1 MAWKWFWDTETKY
14 YDEAITRDTD
24 WGGDTSTGNIPVSGG
39 RVQEW
44 LKTEIN
50 GRFGFLNMRFNE
62 AESMYYIEC
71 FTSEE
76 DYILYNGD
84 KDTYKDLLLQSVQ
97 IPISTV
103 QGDTFTAQLR
113 TSTSNTANI
122 VVTEGKLEV
131 PLNYKAVKITQIG
144 NENAGYSGTVI
155 IQTSTNGETWSTVGT
170 IPNAL
175 PSSEIDDSTTY
186 TKVDIG
192 KYLTNGKQYVR
203 LRAQYTYENEDGEEK
218 TVNSSNVIIGNSVT
232 KTSLRLELRTD
243 FQTPMNKYNSN
254 GEENMF
260 EVAYYVY
267 GIVKK
272 TLHLE
277 IQGSGGTFKTSQV
290 LESTDDGISKT
301 ISISDTGVYG
311 LLTHGVKKVTAW
323 MEAEDGLGNTVK
335 SNTLVNRFMMV
346 DNTLTG
352 DERLKPYLLLQNV
365 DAVVTNYVQT
375 EIAKYAVYS
384 PKLNEDGTITNDGED
399 INIVFLLTD
408 YVDKE
413 YLRIEQTAKAGVA
426 IDLIATVEIEQES
439 DGVTVD
445 KYDGYF
451 KVQRIKGDETI
462 DFLKESTGDNW
473 LRIDVDNKN
482 AITPIAGAV
491 FFLNPKTRN
500 NSESGRDKIY
510 NARNNNAIV
519 SSRFNNFG
527 FINDG
532 WITAEDGQKV
542 LRIPAGATLEIDW
555 DIFAKF
561 RTTPQ
566 TSVSF
571 MIDYKVSNV
580 TDLNSPIINISE
592 GTDSSFKGL
601 RMNALDGWLC
611 TASYNSKDDCL
622 FSWQEDKRTHLAVN
636 INHAVKPNNGD
647 VYYPSTATN
656 VDGTLPLA
664 RVLIDGKIEREIPF
678 NTTNNAE
685 WSTGTGKIV
694 IGNPDADIDIY
705 GIYVY
710 EKQLE
715 ANEILNRNNTAAKPT
730 SAEKETTRR
739 RNDILVGGK
748 IDIEKTKELGINSM
762 IWHGAQTYV
771 YNTSSQKGWYEIYR
785 YDDNGKYLPEY
796 SGTICKAS
804 KALEIKGQGS
814 TAKTYYDWN
823 QQDDISKMPYN
834 FADGLNVILVALSDI
849 HESIVVGTPYEG
861 SIDEDA
867 KKGGVYS
874 GMVVDVYG
882 GNLGKNF
889 PIENKPK
896 KYPYINGK
904 VMFPDGWIDGN
915 DKYRGLGYQ
924 VAKGVAQALKDV
936 LKVNYASSMQSH
948 LWGAC
953 NSYNDLH
960 KLIVGDTPLQ
970 KVYPAAVS
978 AKHTEPFMVFNQ
990 KDDSSPVVFRG
1001 MGNYGAGKM
1010 DKVAWGYVKSLHPM
1024 FALIEGSD
1032 NNLPMTGF
1040 RVPFTKDTAV
1050 YSPKDEGWKYAGQQS
1065 WDFDGGA
1072 TTDDLGGW
1080 TTDGSTNDDGE
1091 IEVPKA
1097 NIRDR
1102 WAEVHNFIYL
1112 HSTNLK
1118 YFYGTYE
1125 EFIKSEQAAKDTEY
1139 KYWCTSG
1146 DKAFNLYVYNH
1157 ISKTWEKAVLTNAF
1171 ASLKNYAPYSSAYG
1185 KWVSDGTGDY
1195 ALLNQMCIE
1204 ANVAHMKKHIKYF
1217 FNEKSLL
1224 FNYSYVLQFIAGTDN
1239 SDKNTYYKI
1248 MPYAEDF
1255 SADAETKDGKEFA
1268 SWFKIHFG
1276 YDFNFSEV
1284 YQIYMDGDD
1293 MDSIFRTNNNSHQT
1307 KPYYIDRMHPT
1318 ADDKPDVV
1326 LYEGMGNQL
1335 FNFIEKAYA
1344 PTGELEN
1351 MMRQILVTM
1360 TTLVNEDDRFYG
1372 DVPVKKSAW
1381 GFLHKY
1387 FFNAQHYFPEVA
1399 YNEQARIRYEFPQL
1413 IGYISSG
1420 AGARNITPISQSLG
1434 SQLQNELQYMSQRLI
1449 LMASYAG
1456 FGAFG
1461 GGGEIGIEDAKETFG
1476 FTPSAMPDGSPS
1488 TYTFTVKTHQY
1499 LYPAYTVG
1507 GTYYNTRNRCKP
1519 NTAFTFTMQGSFASS
1534 DTGLGI
1540 CGINYYTDLGEL
1552 NDKSITKPIIFNGNR
1567 LTALII
1573 TYNGGAFRPE
1583 QITLN
1588 CKNLK
1593 KVQIGPSNLTI
1604 LQYLDLSMVTK
1615 ASSIVLQ
1622 GLIYE
1627 VKLPESAVLKNAVF
1641 PTYLK
1646 QIEFHNLPSLEHVNL
1661 VSSYQTLN
1669 KLVVGKNVNKL
1680 NLKDT
1685 VQGIYNSQ
1693 HNMSTPTLQEISIQN
1708 VNWTDFDA
1716 DVLEWYCGIPKCEF
1730 KGAIS
1735 IKEDDQFGNPRITWD
1750 LKNKINAKF
1759 GVVDNSIS
1767 AAYKGLLITYKQ
1779 KAFDAKNA
1787 KIIGNYY
1794 PNGSRDVQFEVKP
1807 GNPYENNHTAI
1818 TFTITDNSTHGYYMD
1833 RKGYL
1838 RVSSPRNEE
1847 HKATVTATINWWG
1860 AAGNVSKEIAIWNRP
1875 AQLGDLVYYDGTYQ
1889 DPDDYDGEKTPIG
1902 VCFYLPPKDKDGNI
1916 LTKFNN
1922 PNDKQL
1928 RLMVAMEDIK
1938 VLINGAVTS
1947 KLRWGVK
1954 SPIGDVLDSNNIKS
1968 ALYDL
1973 NEDDNVVRLTSA
1985 SIKVPSMYD
1994 IQAIRDIRTNGLDNQ
2009 YTDPDPTTN
2018 PNGTS
2023 DYRDTNSEDG
2033 ILNDGFKCVTPDMA
2047 VGDGFAYNEDN
2058 VNFDSVGERTLT
2070 DDLAKLAGSSYTQ
2083 GDIVNAGYAKTLKII
2098 RHRNEIL
2105 NNDIIGANNAVI
2117 LSGGTLSA
2125 PSATSTETEM
2135 KSLGRLID
2143 NLINWAANPQGM
2155 NDPYPQKWQQLA
2167 YPFASACYA
2176 YEPTNLKSGEVL
2188 ADKFKAHNWFAPTM
2202 GQILRICWFY
2212 KFGAKSGVDIFK
2224 GAREKGFFSWLLSDI
2239 TGFWSVA
2246 ENSEPN
2252 SWTLRYIDMMVTGT
2266 GKSDERVTL
2275 AISSF

>member
-1 MAWKWFWDTETKY
+1 MAWKWFWNTETKY

-113 TSTSNTANI
+113 TSMSNTANI
-122 VVTEGKLEV
+122 VVTDGKLEV

-144 NENAGYSGTVI
+144 NENAGYSGAVV

-170 IPNAL
+170 IPNVL
-175 PSSEIDDSTTY
+175 TSQEPDDTSY
-186 TKVDIG
+186 IEKNKVDIG

-203 LRAQYTYENEDGEEK
+203 VRAQYTYENEDGEEK
-218 TVNSSNVIIGNSVT
+218 TVNSSNVIIGGSVT

-243 FQTPMNKYNSN
+243 FQTPMNRYNSN

-277 IQGSGGTFKTSQV
+277 IQGSAGIFKTSQV

-301 ISISDTGVYG
+301 ISISETGGYG

-323 MEAEDGLGNTVK
+323 IEAEDGLGNVVK

-365 DAVVTNYVQT
+365 DSVVTNYVQT

-384 PKLNEDGTITNDGED
+384 PKLNDDGTVTNDGED

-451 KVQRIKGDETI
+451 KVQRIAGNETI
-462 DFLKESTGDNW
+462 DFLKESTGENW
-473 LRIDVDNKN
+473 YRIDVDNKN

-510 NARNNNAIV
+510 NARNNNAVV

-555 DIFAKF
+555 DIFSKF

-592 GTDSSFKGL
+592 GIGSSFKGL

-678 NTTNNAE
+678 NITNNVE

-730 SAEKETTRR
+730 SAEKEATRR

-748 IDIEKTKELGINSM
+748 IDIEKTKQLGINSI

-771 YNTSSQKGWYEIYR
+771 YNTSKQKGWYEIYR

-804 KALEIKGQGS
+804 KALETSGQGS

-823 QQDDISKMPYN
+823 QQDDISKMSYN

-924 VAKGVAQALKDV
+924 VAKGAAQAQKDV

-960 KLIVGDTPLQ
+960 KLIVGNTPLQ
-970 KVYPAAVS
+970 DIYPAAVS

-1040 RVPFTKDTAV
+1040 RVPFEKETAV

-1080 TTDGSTNDDGE
+1080 STDGSTNDDGE
-1091 IEVPKA
+1091 VEVPKA

-1102 WAEVHNFIYL
+1102 WAEVHNFVYL

-1125 EFIKSEQAAKDTEY
+1125 EFIKSEQAAKDIEY

-1146 DKAFNLYVYNH
+1146 DKALNLYVYNH
-1157 ISKTWEKAVLTNAF
+1157 ISKTWGKAVLANAF
-1171 ASLKNYAPYSSAYG
+1171 ASIKNYAPYSSAYS
-1185 KWVSDGTGDY
+1185 KWVQGGTGDY

-1204 ANVAHMKKHIKYF
+1204 ANVAHMKKYIKYF

-1248 MPYAEDF
+1248 MPYPVDF
-1255 SADAETKDGKEFA
+1255 SADAETEDGKAFA
-1268 SWFKIHFG
+1268 SWFKTHFG

-1284 YQIYMDGDD
+1284 YQVYMDGDD

-1434 SQLQNELQYMSQRLI
+1434 SQLQNELQYMNQRLI

-1476 FTPSAMPDGSPS
+1476 FTPAAMPDGSPS

-1507 GTYYNTRNRCKP
+1507 GTYYNTRGRCKP

-1540 CGINYYTDLGEL
+1540 CGINYYTDLGDFRYNSITSDLKIVGKRLTLFTCMYNNITLFSPNKISFEAYNIKRFL
-1552 NDKSITKPIIFNGNR
+1552 FAVNDIDIDLSKLTRLQYIDLQGRIESVVFPQTHTLTSIYYGAAPADLILHNVPSLQIIGINNSTTYLRKVEIDKS
-1567 LTALII
+1567 
-1573 TYNGGAFRPE
+1573 
-1583 QITLN
+1583 
-1588 CKNLK
+1588 
-1593 KVQIGPSNLTI
+1593 
-1604 LQYLDLSMVTK
+1604 VTK
-1615 ASSIVLQ
+1615 VDIQPIVESIYQ
-1622 GLIYE
+1622 RQ
-1627 VKLPESAVLKNAVF
+1627 KSNTRLK
-1641 PTYLK
+1641 
-1646 QIEFHNLPSLEHVNL
+1646 S
-1661 VSSYQTLN
+1661 
-1669 KLVVGKNVNKL
+1669 
-1680 NLKDT
+1680 
-1685 VQGIYNSQ
+1685 
-1693 HNMSTPTLQEISIQN
+1693 ISIQN
-1708 VNWTDFDA
+1708 VNWTDFPA
-1716 DVLEWYCGIPKCEF
+1716 ETLEWYIDKVPKCEF
-1730 KGAIS
+1730 KGTIS

-1759 GVVDNSIS
+1759 GVVDNNIS
-1767 AAYKGLLITYKQ
+1767 AAYKGLLIQYKQ

-1794 PNGSRDVQFEVKP
+1794 PNGSNVVQFEVKP
-1807 GNPYENNHTAI
+1807 GSIYENNHTAI
-1818 TFTITDNSTHGYYMD
+1818 TFRITDNGTHGYYMNAYGELKVSNP
-1833 RKGYL
+1833 RK
-1838 RVSSPRNEE
+1838 EE

-1860 AAGNVSKEIAIWNRP
+1860 SAGTVSKEIPIWNRP

-1902 VCFYLPPKDKDGNI
+1902 VCFYVAPRDKDGNI

-1928 RLMVAMEDIK
+1928 RLMVALKDSEVNGNETEFTAWQWGALKYNTSDI
-1938 VLINGAVTS
+1938 GTS
-1947 KLRWGVK
+1947 NTHG
-1954 SPIGDVLDSNNIKS
+1954 
-1968 ALYDL
+1968 LYDISD
-1973 NEDDNVVRLTSA
+1973 EDGSIVNLTSA
-1985 SIKVPSMYD
+1985 AGGD
-1994 IQAIRDIRTNGLDNQ
+1994 IYNTNNRYLTRTFVTKLGEEKF
-2009 YTDPDPTTN
+2009 
-2018 PNGTS
+2018 
-2023 DYRDTNSEDG
+2023 RDTSEDA
-2033 ILNDGFKCVTPDMA
+2033 IINDGFVCLTPDFN
-2047 VGDGFAYNEDN
+2047 VGDGFAYMEQDDFPNYTN
-2058 VNFDSVGERTLT
+2058 ERTLT
-2070 DDLAKLAGSSYTQ
+2070 AELAKLAGNDFKQ
-2083 GDIVNAGYAKTLKII
+2083 GDIVNSGYAKTLRVIQL
-2098 RHRNEIL
+2098 RNKIL
-2105 NNDIIGANNAVI
+2105 NNDIIGADNKVLIRGGYFSIPYKHDNVSELRDLAVRI
-2117 LSGGTLSA
+2117 
-2125 PSATSTETEM
+2125 ENI
-2135 KSLGRLID
+2135 R
-2143 NLINWAANPQGM
+2143 NWAKTNGEFSEAKIL
-2155 NDPYPQKWQQLA
+2155 KWSQL
-2167 YPFASACYA
+2167 YFPIASTCYA
-2176 YEPTNLKSGEVL
+2176 YEPTGLKNNESL
-2188 ADKFKAHNWFAPTM
+2188 ADKFKAHNWFAPTA
-2202 GQILRICWFY
+2202 GQLARIRWYIL
-2212 KFGAKSGVDIFK
+2212 
-2224 GAREKGFFSWLLSDI
+2224 
-2239 TGFWSVA
+2239 VA
-2246 ENSEPN
+2246 ENIENIFSKAIEKNIIKSTKN
-2252 SWTLRYIDMMVTGT
+2252 SIYYSITESTIEYAWYIHSNTYIGSN
-2266 GKSDERVTL
+2266 GKYGLYKTVP
-2275 AISSF
+2275 ICSF